1 VVTKEKMAAVL
12 KEEKAADSTAG
23 NGFHKVK
30 ISSGFIEVR
39 GLGSLDHLGMH
50 MQSMT
55 SVMRGVNFNYAL
67 LDFIKQARCLQQFL
81 AETFD

>member
-1 VVTKEKMAAVL
+1 MLFRSTSTVVVTKEKMAAVL
-12 KEEKAADSTAG
+12 KEEKAADITAG

-55 SVMRGVNFNYAL
+55 SVMRG
-67 LDFIKQARCLQQFL
+67 K
-81 AETFD
+81 